1 VLHANSGTKTEL
13 NRKFYEC
20 KESRVPQSLLRMCFG
35 RNDLNGVASPQQ
47 VWSRNCSISA
57 PFCIT
62 LDSKI
67 PSHMNLLAVLLL
79 RESIAVEIQA
89 SAPHI

>member
-1 VLHANSGTKTEL
+1 MLHANSGTKTEL

-20 KESRVPQSLLRMCFG
+20 KESRVPQSLLRMWFG

-79 RESIAVEIQA
+79 RESIAV
-89 SAPHI
+89 SR